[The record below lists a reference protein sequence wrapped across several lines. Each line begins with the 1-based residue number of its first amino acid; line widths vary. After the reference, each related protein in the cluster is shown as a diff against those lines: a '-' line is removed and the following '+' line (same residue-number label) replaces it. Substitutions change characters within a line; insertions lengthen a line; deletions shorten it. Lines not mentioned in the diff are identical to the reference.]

1 MDRSIIAP
9 YRAEEKELCIILYQK
24 LLGLTLLYPGS
35 EDVRKCLSDEMFLKV
50 NQHAFFEIM
59 SYLFRVFDAA
69 EFKKRFFWPITDK
82 KSEAIF
88 RTSTVDYLKFI
99 NEKYQLNWSG
109 IKSYLVVMPGGV
121 KFIKFLLGFI
131 NFITSELIKQKEK
144 YLCVNLDVP
153 KQNMAKA
160 DIGTLIKK
168 DIFFKEYVSAYLK
181 TASEVN
187 DILAKKSSLIHKQL
201 DLLATETGCSVE
213 ILLSENFLQKFQ
225 ANVQLLY
232 EAKFSTK
239 RSNVLKMQERI
250 SEAYQVFE
258 QFHSKERT
266 SKKNTEC
273 LYEQLP
279 GEIPEFKLAN
289 AAKIEDEININD
301 LISKYNCMHESIQ
314 LQLSHFHNAPYPT
327 EATVNKLNGLQHEL
341 LQMGSHLTEF
351 QKKINY
357 GKKKPSTPTPTNYNL
372 TKPNM
377 ESNLLPMLV
386 CTPPIR
392 LDVPDNCGKLRLSLF
407 DAKGHCNNE
416 NFDSYIGP
424 SRLAHQDDNSE
435 DNLENCKK
443 NFVNTSTIIDP
454 VKLLKSINREPS
466 KYKRVL
472 QIDDHS
478 FRNDLKHWISSPHK
492 VHDEKASPGVDVMLK
507 SEESSESTALEIENV
522 AKSLESS
529 PYTPLNTKNCTRVDK
544 LHFCESN
551 SDGARNLAY
560 FKKLSAIKKVQNASM
575 NIDNISTSPSGRL
588 EPLVTMDVVNPS
600 LPKIVV
606 NDVTV
611 NEELKLNEEAEGAST
626 STGGTLNNVN
636 SPNSSLSEVEKARL
650 SLNDCD
656 VNDIL
661 FNTSDSVLKD
671 VSM

>member
-9 YRAEEKELCIILYQK
+9 YRAEERELCTILYQK
-24 LLGLTLLYPGS
+24 LLGLTSLYPGS

-59 SYLFRVFDAA
+59 SYLFRIFDAA

-82 KSEAIF
+82 KSEAVF

-131 NFITSELIKQKEK
+131 TFITSELIKQKEK
-144 YLCVNLDVP
+144 HLCLTFDLI
-153 KQNMAKA
+153 KQNMANA

-168 DIFFKEYVSAYLK
+168 DTFFKEYASAYIK

-187 DILAKKSSLIHKQL
+187 GILAKKSSLIHKQL
-201 DLLATETGCSVE
+201 SLLATETGCSVE

-232 EAKFSTK
+232 EAKFSTTS
-239 RSNVLKMQERI
+239 SNVLKMQERI
-250 SEAYQVFE
+250 LEAYQVFE
-258 QFHSKERT
+258 QFHSKEII

-279 GEIPEFKLAN
+279 GEMPEFSLAN
-289 AAKIEDEININD
+289 AAKIDDEFNISD
-301 LISKYNCMHESIQ
+301 LISKYNCIHESIQ
-314 LQLSHFHNAPYPT
+314 LQLSHLHNVPYPT
-327 EATVNKLNGLQHEL
+327 EAAANKLNGLEQEL
-341 LQMGSHLTEF
+341 LQMESHLTDF

-357 GKKKPSTPTPTNYNL
+357 GKKKPSTPMHTNYNL
-372 TKPNM
+372 TKPM
-377 ESNLLPMLV
+377 ESNLLPMFV

-392 LDVPDNCGKLRLSLF
+392 LDVRDNCEKPRLSLF
-407 DAKGHCNNE
+407 DAKGHCSNE

-424 SRLAHQDDNSE
+424 SRLAHQDDNLE
-435 DNLENCKK
+435 DNFENCNKS
-443 NFVNTSTIIDP
+443 FVSTSRIIDP
-454 VKLLKSINREPS
+454 VQLLKSINREPS

-478 FRNDLKHWISSPHK
+478 FKIDLGHWKSSPHK
-492 VHDEKASPGVDVMLK
+492 GENASHGVDAMPER
-507 SEESSESTALEIENV
+507 EESSENTALEIENI

-529 PYTPLNTKNCTRVDK
+529 PYTPLNSKDCTRVDK

-575 NIDNISTSPSGRL
+575 NIDTSPSGRL

-606 NDVTV
+606 NDVTL
-611 NEELKLNEEAEGAST
+611 NDELKLHEESESTST
-626 STGGTLNNVN
+626 STGGTLDNVN
-636 SPNSSLSEVEKARL
+636 SPNSSLSEMDKTHP
-650 SLNDCD
+650 SLNEYD